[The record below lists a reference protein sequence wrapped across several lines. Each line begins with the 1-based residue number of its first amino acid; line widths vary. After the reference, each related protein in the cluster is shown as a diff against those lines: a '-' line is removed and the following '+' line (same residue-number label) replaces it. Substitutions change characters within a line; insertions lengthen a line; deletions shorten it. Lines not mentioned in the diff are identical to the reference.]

1 MVSRNTTSNVVQYL
15 LLRLHV
21 SALALGHHQVS
32 NCASEETIQCIN
44 CNEISLHSIHCI
56 VSSKAQFE
64 TWWWPSARAET
75 CSLSNKYYTTLLVV
89 FRLYY
94 PVSSYL
100 FTLSLVYWRA
110 STLKPDPSVWMIFRR
125 TRNFMPQI
133 LDRQSQWLRYLRR
146 GSAAAGFLGLYL

>member
-1 MVSRNTTSNVVQYL
+1 MT
-15 LLRLHV
+15 LRTGEDILIWRRRLWI
-21 SALALGHHQVS
+21 ALCGGIILEEALDLSWDRILNEWIVF
-32 NCASEETIQCIN
+32 SE
-44 CNEISLHSIHCI
+44 
-56 VSSKAQFE
+56 AQFE